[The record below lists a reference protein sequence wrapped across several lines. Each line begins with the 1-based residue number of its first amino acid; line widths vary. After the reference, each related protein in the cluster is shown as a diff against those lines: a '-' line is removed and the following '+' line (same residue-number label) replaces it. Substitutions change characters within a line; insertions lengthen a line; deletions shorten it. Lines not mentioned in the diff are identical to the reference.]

1 MLKIKKYQT
10 GGPTGGGNGSQMI
23 AKAAEIGTQAT
34 PTPWILKNQQGLMM
48 GLSAVN
54 SMLGTPKD
62 YEGAAGSTAMGIDGA
77 TDAISNVASQFG
89 PVGQYIGMG
98 LQANKLLSNITGK
111 ITGLDGMTSTD
122 VIMNRIPVLGL
133 VNGIGGKRADTMQQD
148 IYTQSQSQF
157 GYAGTNMDINN
168 AAMKSGKKYG
178 MFSSGAR
185 KNANW
190 EIASAGRKQN
200 TLKYLIKDRDTAMD
214 AMAGSVDLYNTGYA
228 NELMGGYEPLI
239 AAKKGTKLS
248 VAKRVASKHKFT
260 KAQLKKAADK
270 QDDIDAYQVGGQ
282 FVTTQQVGKQRNIK
296 ELGDYAVQK
305 NPRFI
310 QRLFEEPKMA
320 EWMEG
325 TEKYRGSHLLGYVTE
340 NIDGKEY
347 DIVFPEIQENESGI
361 LQKYKPDEALKRAKE
376 KKDVLVLNRGEGKIF
391 TQQYKLYPRFN
402 LHIQAWND
410 RFGKYKQGGSFQFDI
425 SMFQKKELEE
435 EQNVESL
442 KQGGSLIPEGAL
454 HKNLNHLGE
463 INPDLKGEV
472 TKKGIPIISNEE
484 GGEIVQHA
492 EIEEGEIIF
501 QKSVTEKIEELY
513 KEYNKEDISQSKKDE
528 LAIKAGKIIAKE
540 IMEKTDDKVGLIEK
554 TE

>member
-1 MLKIKKYQT
+1 MLKIKKYQN
-10 GGPTGGGNGSQMI
+10 GGQEGGGDSPQKTAEV
-23 AKAAEIGTQAT
+23 AKIGTQVT
-34 PTPWILKNQQGLMM
+34 KTPWMLKNRQGLMM
-48 GLSAVN
+48 GASALN
-54 SMLGTPKD
+54 TMLGTPKD
-62 YEGAAGSTAMGIDGA
+62 YEGAAGSTAMAIDGA

-133 VNGIGGKRADTMQQD
+133 VNGLGGKRADTMEQD
-148 IYTQSQSQF
+148 LYTQSQTQF
-157 GYAGTNMDINN
+157 GYNGTNMDISN

-190 EIASAGRKQN
+190 EMASAGRKQN
-200 TLKYLIKDRDTAMD
+200 TLKYLIKGRDTAMD
-214 AMAGSVDLYNTGYA
+214 AMSGSADLYNTGYA
-228 NELMGGYEPLI
+228 NELMGGYEPMI
-239 AAKKGTKLS
+239 AAKKGAKLS
-248 VAKRVASKHKFT
+248 IAKRVASKHKFT
-260 KAQLKKAADK
+260 KAQLKKAADL
-270 QDDIDAYQVGGQ
+270 QDDLDAYKNGG
-282 FVTTQQVGKQRNIK
+282 T
-296 ELGDYAVQK
+296 
-305 NPRFI
+305 
-310 QRLFEEPKMA
+310 FE
-320 EWMEG
+320 
-325 TEKYRGSHLLGYVTE
+325 
-340 NIDGKEY
+340 
-347 DIVFPEIQENESGI
+347 
-361 LQKYKPDEALKRAKE
+361 
-376 KKDVLVLNRGEGKIF
+376 
-391 TQQYKLYPRFN
+391 
-402 LHIQAWND
+402 
-410 RFGKYKQGGSFQFDI
+410 FDI
-425 SMFQKKELEE
+425 SMFQKGGKNLPFKEWIKGVNPDFRSNNYDLESAYKYLPERDLEMWKYATNHPAYMDYQDENGIYLYHLPSFVQLPNLDYMFLKLGKEDTNKEVIPALEDYNSGKDGLKDTHDLVFENGRYWFKKKKLEQEPLEE
-435 EQNVESL
+435 KSSSTRVQPIEDVTIHKE
-442 KQGGSLIPEGAL
+442 GGSLIPEGAL

-513 KEYNKEDISQSKKDE
+513 KEYNKEDTSQSKKDE